1 MNIVIHLGTILEFE
15 RDYCCYHQSGL
26 YRNIS
31 KSSQRGYLLLHHC
44 PLHAPRLLRH
54 VFCSSSQCESYEPET
69 DWNGS
74 FILLNYLQ
82 RFYRYH
88 EQLYQKSVNEN
99 KKSVIYVLSYW
110 NIFKKCFP
118 QLVNIFLVF
127 FVTLSLF
134 PAVLSGQLTLVETQN
149 FIVF

>member
-1 MNIVIHLGTILEFE
+1 M
-15 RDYCCYHQSGL
+15 
-26 YRNIS
+26 
-31 KSSQRGYLLLHHC
+31 
-44 PLHAPRLLRH
+44 
-54 VFCSSSQCESYEPET
+54 
-69 DWNGS
+69 
-74 FILLNYLQ
+74 Q

-88 EQLYQKSVNEN
+88 EQIYQKSVNEN

-134 PAVLSGQLTLVETQN
+134 PAVLSGQSVNTNPTIKLNLILDVDRVYSNFFISKEYFISLTCFLTFNLFSVVGNILSSYMTWVRNPRLNVERFYFQTVR
-149 FIVF
+149 IML

>member
-1 MNIVIHLGTILEFE
+1 M
-15 RDYCCYHQSGL
+15 
-26 YRNIS
+26 
-31 KSSQRGYLLLHHC
+31 
-44 PLHAPRLLRH
+44 
-54 VFCSSSQCESYEPET
+54 
-69 DWNGS
+69 
-74 FILLNYLQ
+74 Q

-88 EQLYQKSVNEN
+88 EQIYQKSVNEN

-134 PAVLSGQLTLVETQN
+134 PAVLSGQSVNRDLTIKLNLILDVDRVYSN
-149 FIVF
+149 FFISKEYFISLTCFLTFNLFSVVGNILSSYMAWVRNPRLTTERSEC

>member
-1 MNIVIHLGTILEFE
+1 MNFVFSEFE
-15 RDYCCYHQSGL
+15 WYDCCNHQPGVYCD
-26 YRNIS
+26 IS
-31 KSSQRGYLLLHHC
+31 QPSDGCDLLLHHC
-44 PLHAPRLLRH
+44 PLHASRLLRH

>member
-1 MNIVIHLGTILEFE
+1 M
-15 RDYCCYHQSGL
+15 
-26 YRNIS
+26 
-31 KSSQRGYLLLHHC
+31 
-44 PLHAPRLLRH
+44 
-54 VFCSSSQCESYEPET
+54 
-69 DWNGS
+69 
-74 FILLNYLQ
+74 Q

-88 EQLYQKSVNEN
+88 EQIYQKSVSDN